1 MSLSRNDVYIIVL
14 LIGILLL
21 VKWVFSIE
29 NFYINMSTRFTRNQ
43 SYDLRGDPF
52 QIPSN
57 PNLSPWGMSS
67 WGSYPRYPM
76 YTPMIPMN
84 RPMNHPIQV

>member
-43 SYDLRGDPF
+43 TYDLRGDPF
-52 QIPSN
+52 QIPSK
-57 PNLSPWGMSS
+57 PNLSPRVMSS
-67 WGSYPRYPM
+67 W
-76 YTPMIPMN
+76 
-84 RPMNHPIQV
+84 